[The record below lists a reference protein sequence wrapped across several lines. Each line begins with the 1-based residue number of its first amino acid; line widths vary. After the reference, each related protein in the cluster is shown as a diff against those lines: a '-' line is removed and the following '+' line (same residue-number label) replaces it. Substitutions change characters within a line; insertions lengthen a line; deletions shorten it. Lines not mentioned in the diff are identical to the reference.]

1 MNRIKLTIDR
11 LVLTGF
17 DPADRN
23 ALADGL
29 QGELS
34 RLLADPATGAAST
47 QSRRTPVVRLGPMPL
62 DPGRSGGRKLG
73 QGIARGIG
81 KGLKP

>member
-1 MNRIKLTIDR
+1 MSRIKLTIDR

-23 ALADGL
+23 ALAEGL

-34 RLLADPATGAAST
+34 RLLADPVTDAASA
-47 QSRRTPVVRLGPMPL
+47 QSRRTPVVRLGRMPL
-62 DPGRSGGRKLG
+62 DPGPSGGRKLG
-73 QGIARGIG
+73 HTIARGIG